1 MNLMLLKKEIKNKLE
16 KLDEKELKIVE
27 KLLNSITS
35 RKSKPESRP
44 QNPSIYY
51 KKVIELMKESRF
63 STMDIDQGRQERI

>member
-1 MNLMLLKKEIKNKLE
+1 MLLKNEIKNQLE

-35 RKSKPESRP
+35 RKSKLENRPE
-44 QNPSIYY
+44 NPSMYY

-63 STMDIDQGRQERI
+63 STMDIDLGRQERI

>member
-1 MNLMLLKKEIKNKLE
+1 MLLKNEIKNQLE

-35 RKSKPESRP
+35 RKSKPEGRP
-44 QNPSIYY
+44 KNPSIYY

-63 STMDIDQGRQERI
+63 STMDIDLGRQERL